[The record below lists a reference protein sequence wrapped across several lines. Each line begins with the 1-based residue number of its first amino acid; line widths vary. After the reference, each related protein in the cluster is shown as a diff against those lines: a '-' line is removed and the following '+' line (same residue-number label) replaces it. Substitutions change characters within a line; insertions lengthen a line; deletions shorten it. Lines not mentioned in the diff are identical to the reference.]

1 MAVIKEHTFYQMFKA
16 TLKGIKILFFSI
28 NVISQISKIITLL
41 ENQWHGI
48 NLNIKVGI
56 QFSDDALRDVHIFDQ
71 KQRPP
76 MDV

>member
-1 MAVIKEHTFYQMFKA
+1 MFKA

-41 ENQWHGI
+41 ETQWHGI

-56 QFSDDALRDVHIFDQ
+56 QFSDDALRDVHI
-71 KQRPP
+71 
-76 MDV
+76 